1 MNCDTCQ
8 ELIHDL
14 IDGSITQRDEFTL
27 NTHLSECLDCDSIR
41 QDLASIVG
49 FCRTQRG
56 VYEAPPNE
64 QAMWLRIRNTIEAEL
79 PNRVNTNTER
89 RPSFF
94 RRWMG
99 RSWELSLPQLAASA
113 VAIVLLV
120 SLATVVGLRR
130 WGGYGTP
137 TIVAGTQTE
146 EATNLDD
153 RFFQRRQVIDYWN
166 QRVELNK
173 ARWSPEM
180 RETFERNMKVIDQ
193 AVSDSMNDLKRNPH
207 DEVSEQMLNESL
219 NDKLALLKEFS
230 DL

>member
-1 MNCDTCQ
+1 MNCETCQ
-8 ELIHDL
+8 ELIHEL
-14 IDGSITQRDEFTL
+14 VDGSISQRDEFTL
-27 NTHLSECLDCDSIR
+27 NTHLKECLDCESVR

-56 VYEAPPNE
+56 QYEAPPNE
-64 QAMWLRIRNTIEAEL
+64 HAMWLRIRNTIEAEL
-79 PNRVNTNTER
+79 PSRVTANSER
-89 RPSFF
+89 RGSFF
-94 RRWMG
+94 G
-99 RSWELSLPQLAASA
+99 RLIGQSWELSLPQLAASA

-130 WGGYGTP
+130 WGGYGVQAALP
-137 TIVAGTQTE
+137 QV
-146 EATNLDD
+146 EASNIDD
-153 RFFQRRQVIDYWN
+153 RFSQRRQVIDYWN

-193 AVSDSMNDLKRNPH
+193 TVADSLNELKRNPH

-219 NDKLALLKEFS
+219 NDKLSLLKEFS

>member
-1 MNCDTCQ
+1 MNCETCQ

-27 NTHLSECLDCDSIR
+27 DTHLRECLDCDSVR
-41 QDLASIVG
+41 QDLVSIVD
-49 FCRTQRG
+49 FSRTQRG

-64 QAMWLRIRNTIEAEL
+64 QALWLRIRNTIEAEL
-79 PNRVNTNTER
+79 PTRVSTNTER
-89 RPSFF
+89 PSFF
-94 RRWMG
+94 SRWMG

-130 WGGYGTP
+130 WGGYGVP
-137 TIVAGTQTE
+137 PVVQQA
-146 EATNLDD
+146 EASNLND
-153 RFFQRRQVIDYWN
+153 RFWQRQQAIDYWN

-173 ARWSPEM
+173 PRWSPEM
-180 RETFERNMKVIDQ
+180 RDAFDSAMKVIDQ
-193 AVSDSMNDLKRNPH
+193 SVSDSFNELQRNPH
-207 DEVSEQMLNESL
+207 DEVSEQMVNESL
-219 NDKLALLKEFS
+219 DDKLAVLKRFS

>member
-1 MNCDTCQ
+1 MNCETCQ
-8 ELIHDL
+8 ELIHEL
-14 IDGSITQRDEFTL
+14 VDGSISQRDEFTL
-27 NTHLSECLDCDSIR
+27 NTHLKECLDCESVR

-56 VYEAPPNE
+56 QYEAPPNE
-64 QAMWLRIRNTIEAEL
+64 HAMWLRIRNTIEAEL
-79 PNRVNTNTER
+79 PSRVTVNSER
-89 RPSFF
+89 RGSFF
-94 RRWMG
+94 GRLMG
-99 RSWELSLPQLAASA
+99 QSWELSLPQLAASA

-130 WGGYGTP
+130 WGGYGVQAVTP
-137 TIVAGTQTE
+137 QVEVSNI
-146 EATNLDD
+146 DD
-153 RFFQRRQVIDYWN
+153 RFSQRRQVIDYWN

-193 AVSDSMNDLKRNPH
+193 TVADSLNELKRNPH

-219 NDKLALLKEFS
+219 NDKLSLLKEFS